1 MFQEYENATKE
12 ENCNPEV
19 WVNLACTYFFLGMY
33 KQAEAAGFK
42 GKWALLIS
50 GILTN
55 SKSHFED
62 FKTYLIPFSIEEKS
76 SDIRKLKKKKNFT
89 LERILDL
96 SNFTFKKRVNLCA
109 TYPPQFTSSEA
120 KAKKQKDERRKRA
133 RCLS

>member
-76 SDIRKLKKKKNFT
+76 SDIRKLKKKK
-89 LERILDL
+89 
-96 SNFTFKKRVNLCA
+96 KKLYSWKNIG
-109 TYPPQFTSSEA
+109 S
-120 KAKKQKDERRKRA
+120 
-133 RCLS
+133 